1 MQPSWSIPTPQAMQ
15 QHGGSAKSQVTE
27 FQAAAPAPMQAGA
40 APESGVRACESVA
53 APTNEAGP
61 GR

>member
-1 MQPSWSIPTPQAMQ
+1 MQPSWSIPIPQAMQ

-27 FQAAAPAPMQAGA
+27 CQAATPAPTHAGP
-40 APESGVRACESVA
+40 APESGVCARESVA
-53 APTNEAGP
+53 ARTDEAGP

>member
-15 QHGGSAKSQVTE
+15 QHGGSAKSQ
-27 FQAAAPAPMQAGA
+27 AAAPAPTQAGP
-40 APESGVRACESVA
+40 APESGVGARESVA
-53 APTNEAGP
+53 APANDAGP